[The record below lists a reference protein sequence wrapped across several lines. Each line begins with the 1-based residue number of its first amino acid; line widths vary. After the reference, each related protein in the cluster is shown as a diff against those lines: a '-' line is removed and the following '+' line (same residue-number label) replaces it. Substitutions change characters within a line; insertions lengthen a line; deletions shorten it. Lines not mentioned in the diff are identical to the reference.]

1 MACYPSSAGG
11 TPPLG
16 MLTMPQP
23 LLVTGL
29 NVLLAKP
36 LSRLAQG
43 RGPRL
48 PQPGLPLRATPG
60 TAVCTDLPQM
70 GSSYFLSSERG
81 WGPQRPAKS
90 KRQRR
95 QESRSHRGLRWGEEG
110 SGTGVGL
117 HAGPGTR
124 ARGTRS
130 LSKKALPGPLP
141 AQNGPLQ
148 TASLGLGGLAEPS
161 QNCTTLVEPRRTGL
175 RAGRVP

>member
-16 MLTMPQP
+16 MLAMPQP

-29 NVLLAKP
+29 NVLPAKP
-36 LSRLAQG
+36 LSELAQG

-60 TAVCTDLPQM
+60 AAVCTDLPQM
-70 GSSYFLSSERG
+70 GSSYFLSPERG
-81 WGPQRPAKS
+81 WGPQHPAKS

-95 QESRSHRGLRWGEEG
+95 QESRSHGGLRWGGEG
-110 SGTGVGL
+110 PGAGVGL
-117 HAGPGTR
+117 RAWPGNR
-124 ARGTRS
+124 ARGTRG

-141 AQNGPLQ
+141 TRNGPLQ
-148 TASLGLGGLAEPS
+148 TASLGLGGLAEPP
-161 QNCTTLVEPRRTGL
+161 QNRTALVEPRRTGL
-175 RAGRVP
+175 RAGRIP